1 MPRGLSDDI
10 KKLIAEK
17 YENTDPTMKQ
27 KELMTWATDEFE
39 RPISLHNVRNIIKI
53 TKRNQEHDNFGVEK
67 KRDNPEQTEFEDF
80 LALQCKV
87 TFNAKRCKFNK
98 DDVIRLAENSLQQ
111 PFFNITISALVDNAV
126 PSAPVLAKETMT
138 NSDVG
143 PVQAQNS
150 TSSVAFGDTPWIGDA
165 HNQALHAHVAE
176 IETPPLEEQT
186 SSDSKSA
193 SPPKTES
200 RDSGKESPNYTSSVG
215 NANERCFSYPYPT
228 PARRRHRTSF
238 TQDQLNLLESAF
250 AKTQYPDIYYREELA
265 SRTKL
270 TEARIQVWFQ
280 NRRAKFR
287 KVQRQMMAVSL
298 NTSSSPLGAHSATA
312 RPQIPTSFPQGFPA
326 MPSLPGYPAPTSYPY
341 YPLGNSAMSSG
352 DLPPPNASEGAAY
365 DWSAY
370 ARSQLSLPTPP
381 GSAAGN
387 TPAAQNPL
395 LQFAGLQGLDPAK
408 WGASGELKW
417 H

>member
-1 MPRGLSDDI
+1 
-10 KKLIAEK
+10 
-17 YENTDPTMKQ
+17 
-27 KELMTWATDEFE
+27 
-39 RPISLHNVRNIIKI
+39 
-53 TKRNQEHDNFGVEK
+53 
-67 KRDNPEQTEFEDF
+67 
-80 LALQCKV
+80 
-87 TFNAKRCKFNK
+87 
-98 DDVIRLAENSLQQ
+98 
-111 PFFNITISALVDNAV
+111 
-126 PSAPVLAKETMT
+126 MT
-138 NSDVG
+138 NSDV
-143 PVQAQNS
+143 VQPQNS
-150 TSSVAFGDTPWIGDA
+150 SSVAFSDSPWIGE
-165 HNQALHAHVAE
+165 HSGQSLHAHVAE

-298 NTSSSPLGAHSATA
+298 NSSSSPLGAHSAT
-312 RPQIPTSFPQGFPA
+312 RPQIPTSFPQGFPS
-326 MPSLPGYPAPTSYPY
+326 MPALPGYPAHASYPY
-341 YPLGNSAMSSG
+341 YPLGNSTMSSG
-352 DLPPPNASEGAAY
+352 DLPHPNTSEGATY

-370 ARSQLSLPTPP
+370 ARSQLALPTAPA
-381 GSAAGN
+381 SAAGN
-387 TPAAQNPL
+387 TAAAQNPL

-408 WGASGELKW
+408 WGATGGELKW